1 MHFGGLTGYA
11 LKIRKYLKDIIW
23 NAAVFAKWVII
34 AVFIGSVVGLAGTAF
49 YYALY
54 YVTKFRTEHTYMIY
68 LLPAIGIVIILFYR
82 LFKVKKPDSTSLVL
96 KSIQT
101 GQPLP
106 GHMAPLVTI
115 STLLTHLGGGSA
127 GREGAALQ
135 LGGSMGNYIGKL
147 LRLDEKDR
155 NIITLCGM
163 GAAFTALFGTP
174 AASAVFAMEVV
185 TVGVMCY
192 AAIVPCV
199 MSSVTA
205 YMVARALGVRP
216 TSFPLSAVPDLELIP
231 VLQVIGLAIMCAVLS
246 IGFCFVIKKTGW
258 LYKKLFANQ
267 YIRIAAGGALVA
279 VLSLIFGQDY
289 LGAGGEIIAKSIQ
302 GTARPEAFILKLIF
316 TALTLG
322 AGFQGGEIVPAFF
335 TGATFGYTVGGLI
348 GMDPS
353 FAAAIGLTAVFC
365 GVTNCPIAAL
375 VISLEL
381 FGFDGMIFYLIA
393 VAVSYMLSGYG
404 GLYKTQRIYYSKF
417 KYEKHEK

>member
-1 MHFGGLTGYA
+1 MRFGSYA
-11 LKIRKYLKDIIW
+11 DKVRKYLKDAIS
-23 NAAVFAKWVII
+23 NAAVFIKWLII

-54 YVTKFRTEHTYMIY
+54 YVTEFRTEHAYMVY
-68 LLPAIGIVIILFYR
+68 LLPAIGVVIVLFYR
-82 LFKVKKPDSTSLVL
+82 LFRVKKPDSTSLVL

-147 LRLDEKDR
+147 IRLDEKDR

-163 GAAFTALFGTP
+163 SAAFAALFGTP
-174 AASAVFAMEVV
+174 GASAVFAMEVV

-199 MSSVTA
+199 ASSVTA
-205 YMVARALGVRP
+205 YMLAGALGVKP
-216 TSFPLSAVPDLELIP
+216 TSFPLSAVPDLQLIP
-231 VLQVIGLAIMCAVLS
+231 ILQVIGLAVMCAVLS
-246 IGFCFVIKKTGW
+246 IGFCFAIKKTGW
-258 LYKKLFANQ
+258 LYKKIFTNQ
-267 YIRIAAGGALVA
+267 YIRIAVGGALVA
-279 VLSLIFGQDY
+279 VLSLVFGQDY
-289 LGAGGEIIAKSIQ
+289 LGAGGEVIARSIQ
-302 GTARPEAFILKLIF
+302 GTARPEAFILKLLF

-335 TGATFGYTVGGLI
+335 TGAAFGCTFGELI
-348 GMDPS
+348 GMEPS

-365 GVTNCPIAAL
+365 GVTNCPITAF
-375 VISLEL
+375 VISMEL
-381 FGFDGMIFYLIA
+381 FGFDGMAFYLIA

-417 KYEKHEK
+417 KYEKLN